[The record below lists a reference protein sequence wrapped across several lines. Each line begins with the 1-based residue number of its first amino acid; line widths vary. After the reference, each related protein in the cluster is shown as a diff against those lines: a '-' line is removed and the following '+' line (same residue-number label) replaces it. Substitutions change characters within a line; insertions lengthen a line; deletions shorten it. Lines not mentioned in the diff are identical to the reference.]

1 MEEKRIRAEIEL
13 QSYLCDLIHKDKEQQ
28 MAKLKQDIID
38 EVVKDEQIIK
48 QLEQMIHTSF
58 EERIV
63 ATNELFTMVDERR
76 KVTTYTTDYSLLN
89 VIFFHFSNIYY
100 SVKFFHSR
108 NVKYQ
113 IIYVVK

>member
-89 VIFFHFSNIYY
+89 VIFFSFL
-100 SVKFFHSR
+100 
-108 NVKYQ
+108 
-113 IIYVVK
+113 